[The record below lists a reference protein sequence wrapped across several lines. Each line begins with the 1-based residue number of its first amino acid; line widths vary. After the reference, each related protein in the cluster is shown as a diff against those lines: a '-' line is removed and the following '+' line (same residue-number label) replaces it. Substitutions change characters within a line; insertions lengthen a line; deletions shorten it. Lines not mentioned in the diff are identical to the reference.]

1 MPRISITDVMN
12 FKSSPEPFTML
23 TAYDY
28 HTAKLADQAEIPI
41 LLVGDSLGMVVLGY
55 NSTVAVTVS
64 DMVHHTRPVVR
75 GSSNAMVVTD
85 MPFMSYHGA
94 QDMTMVN
101 AARIIQEGG
110 AGAVKLEGGKTV
122 CSTITS
128 LVEAGIPV
136 MSHIGLTPQ
145 SVHALGGFKLQGNT
159 LKGAKALIE
168 DARAVEEAG
177 AFAVVLEL
185 VPAELSQIIT
195 EELTIPTI
203 GIGAGPYCSGQVQVA
218 HDILGLSIEYT
229 PRHAGKFAELG
240 AGSLQAFKDFKISV
254 SNKSFPA
261 KTNYSQLKPGISQ
274 QLSKRS

>member
-1 MPRISITDVMN
+1 
-12 FKSSPEPFTML
+12 
-23 TAYDY
+23 
-28 HTAKLADQAEIPI
+28 
-41 LLVGDSLGMVVLGY
+41 
-55 NSTVAVTVS
+55 
-64 DMVHHTRPVVR
+64 
-75 GSSNAMVVTD
+75 
-85 MPFMSYHGA
+85 
-94 QDMTMVN
+94 
-101 AARIIQEGG
+101 
-110 AGAVKLEGGKTV
+110 
-122 CSTITS
+122 
-128 LVEAGIPV
+128 

-261 KTNYSQLKPGISQ
+261 KTKYSQLNPGISQ

>member
-12 FKSSPEPFTML
+12 FKQSPHPFSML

-28 HTAKLADQAEIPI
+28 HTAKLADQVEIPI

-55 NSTVAVTVS
+55 DSTVQVTVS

-75 GSSNAMVVTD
+75 GSNNSMIVTD
-85 MPFMSYHGA
+85 MPFMSYHG
-94 QDMTMVN
+94 DLGITMAN
-101 AARIIQEGG
+101 AAQIIQEGG
-110 AGAVKLEGGKTV
+110 AGAVKVEGGATV
-122 CSTITS
+122 CPTISS
-128 LVEAGIPV
+128 LVNAGIPV

-168 DARAVEEAG
+168 DAKAVEGAG

-195 EELTIPTI
+195 EQLTIPTI
-203 GIGAGPYCSGQVQVA
+203 GIGAGPHCDGQVQVT
-218 HDILGLSIEYT
+218 HDILGLSIDYT
-229 PRHAGKFAELG
+229 PKHAGKFAELG
-240 AGSLQAFKDFKISV
+240 ASSLQAFQNFKDNV
-254 SNKSFPA
+254 SSNSFPS
-261 KTNYSQLKPGISQ
+261 KTNYRTLNSEIARQLRKQ
-274 QLSKRS
+274 